1 MSFHLFRNLLGPR
14 PPEATTTTT
23 TTMARTKPQPKPQ
36 SKPLSIIF
44 LGSAKTGKTNILTS
58 HLFNVYTS
66 FYAPTFDQ
74 VFLGPGPPS
83 RPDIS
88 RITYLDVG
96 TSSDVVERYYEPR
109 LSISDVVV
117 LVFSLV
123 DRGSLKEVLERW
135 WPMAK
140 PYRKPVI
147 LVGTKKDLR
156 SENVPIGTAE
166 EVLELEGT
174 RVAQEIGAVWYGEC
188 SAVTEEGL
196 SDVVENAVR
205 AGLGERPVVRKR
217 VGIALV

>member
-1 MSFHLFRNLLGPR
+1 MPQNVQDVDSDKYVF
-14 PPEATTTTT
+14 PPL
-23 TTMARTKPQPKPQ
+23 PQPPGTDAHQ
-36 SKPLSIIF
+36 SHHHTTPPWRAPNHSQATIKTLSIIF
-44 LGSAKTGKTNILTS
+44 LGSAKTRKTNILTS

-135 WPMAK
+135 WPMA
-140 PYRKPVI
+140 
-147 LVGTKKDLR
+147 
-156 SENVPIGTAE
+156 
-166 EVLELEGT
+166 
-174 RVAQEIGAVWYGEC
+174 
-188 SAVTEEGL
+188 
-196 SDVVENAVR
+196 
-205 AGLGERPVVRKR
+205 
-217 VGIALV
+217 